1 MQHNVSVAMAIRALS
16 DVVLNEF
23 YVNVAFIDFV
33 RMWHYRFCV
42 GEAFIESCV
51 VFSFVVT
58 DRSGLSQQV
67 VRGNGSS
74 CHDGEGR

>member
-23 YVNVAFIDFV
+23 YVNVAFIDLV
-33 RMWHYRFCV
+33 KVWYYRLCV
-42 GEAFIESCV
+42 DEAFIDSCV
-51 VFSFVVT
+51 VFSSLVT

-67 VRGNGSS
+67 IRGNGSS